1 MSLRMIAKDLYRLR
15 KEVERLEQQLGV
27 ARVSERR
34 TIEERLR
41 IAMEEKDRLQSML
54 EGAKEQPACR
64 RPR

>member
-1 MSLRMIAKDLYRLR
+1 MIAKDLYRLR